1 MSKLKTVADSNESL
15 LGAAGTASA
24 RMLLSVPVT
33 VNAAMP
39 ANGLLL
45 LERRSVLS
53 AYSVLE
59 LANSEHANSRRRAI
73 ETRLWW
79 RIGAVIA
86 RPERVVELTVA
97 GVAGAEPQKAQA
109 EKSSS

>member
-1 MSKLKTVADSNESL
+1 M
-15 LGAAGTASA
+15 
-24 RMLLSVPVT
+24 PVI

-39 ANGLLL
+39 SNGLLL
-45 LERRSVLS
+45 FEKRSVLS

-59 LANSEHANSRRRAI
+59 LANSEHSNFRRRAV

-86 RPERVVELTVA
+86 RPARVIELTVA
-97 GVAGAEPQKAQA
+97 GVAGNEPAKKTAA
-109 EKSSS
+109 KKTAD